1 MTCFRRTM
9 LSGLLAVVAA
19 LVVGVSFAS
28 AAGTLDIYSDYKD
41 NRVIDGHY
49 PPSDLKAALTAAD
62 GDTSYDG
69 FAAAVQDAYDR
80 DILGLSVG
88 GEAEGAREF
97 GDATPTSSLLPEPR
111 GPGARD
117 QPPWPFL
124 ALSILAGALVV
135 TGAGSSIYRRARR

>member
-1 MTCFRRTM
+1 M
-9 LSGLLAVVAA
+9 LSGLLAVLAV

-28 AAGTLDIYSDYKD
+28 ATATLDIYGDYAD
-41 NRVIDGHY
+41 NRVIDHHY
-49 PPSDLKAALTAAD
+49 SASDLKAALEGAQ
-62 GDTSYDG
+62 GDTSYAG
-69 FAAAVQDAYDR
+69 FADDVQDAYDR

-88 GEAEGAREF
+88 GDPEGARDF
-97 GDATPTSSLLPEPR
+97 GADPTPTSSLLPEPR

-124 ALSILAGALVV
+124 ALSILAAALVV